1 MSTCRSRKAFGSY
14 PELAGKLRRSSEHKN
29 DSHWLPL
36 KTTTCLLLRLKREL
50 LGDQY
55 NNSTSDE
62 GGLDHGRNSGEG
74 EVWPGS
80 GCILKVWSKEF
91 AHRLAMNCERKRE
104 MKDDIKTFAQAT
116 RSKVTRGQWE
126 GSMDFG
132 EKFRDSIWD
141 MFKYE
146 MPTVPLAFLNGSMA
160 ICLQCRRCGSRRS
173 PGGGNSN
180 PHLYSYLENPKDRG
194 ACWASVCGVTKSRT
208 WLSNWACTHYTPK

>member
-1 MSTCRSRKAFGSY
+1 MGMQKVRHFWSY
-14 PELAGKLRRSSEHKN
+14 
-29 DSHWLPL
+29 
-36 KTTTCLLLRLKREL
+36 
-50 LGDQY
+50 
-55 NNSTSDE
+55 
-62 GGLDHGRNSGEG
+62 
-74 EVWPGS
+74 
-80 GCILKVWSKEF
+80 
-91 AHRLAMNCERKRE
+91 ERKRE

-208 WLSNWACTHYTPK
+208 